1 MSIYKCYFQE
11 EEQNQNTDQNMYPVI
26 DKPPQYDSVAQ
37 PVTAQPSAPE
47 VPVEVPIQQSFAP
60 GHEPIQTQPTAT
72 TNLLPQPSGRLF
84 EVR

>member
-1 MSIYKCYFQE
+1 
-11 EEQNQNTDQNMYPVI
+11 MYPVI
-26 DKPPQYDSVAQ
+26 DKPPQYDSISE

-72 TNLLPQPSGRLF
+72 TNLLPQASGWLF
-84 EVR
+84 EVI